1 MTGVSQLSQV
11 SVIVTHYR
19 SPEDL
24 AQCLSTLARL
34 PGAHHL
40 EVLVADSDAEE
51 GTAEVVRRHHRSA
64 RYIPVP
70 SNCGYAALVNIGMTA
85 TARPFMLVINADI
98 ILSAN
103 TIPELLRHLLDNP
116 DVGIVGPALNY
127 GSGAAQVSAFAFYR
141 PHTIL
146 CRRTPLGRTSW
157 GRSELKRFEL
167 FEEASSARATG
178 RPIDVD
184 WLMGAVVLVR
194 RSAVLESGR
203 LDERYFLYFEDVEW
217 CLQFWRKG
225 WRVVYLPTVSC
236 THRWSRASHKGGL
249 WGLVVNPLTRRHLRS
264 CLRFF
269 RRNGLACARPDIGE
283 LAQAHIAAS
292 IPRQPSAPRPSSL
305 QAERAAS

>member
-1 MTGVSQLSQV
+1 MTNNQLSQV

-19 SPEDL
+19 SPDDL
-24 AQCLSTLARL
+24 ARCLSTLQRL
-34 PGAHHL
+34 PGAQHL
-40 EVLVADSDAEE
+40 EVLVADSDAQD
-51 GTAEVVRRHHRSA
+51 GTAEVVRRNHRSA

-70 SNCGYAALVNIGMTA
+70 LNCGYAALVNIGMTA

-98 ILSAN
+98 LLSADA
-103 TIPELLRHLLDNP
+103 IPELLRHLLDNP
-116 DVGIVGPALNY
+116 DVGIVGPALQY

-146 CRRTPLGRTSW
+146 CRRTPLGRTRW
-157 GRSELKRFEL
+157 GRAELKRFEL
-167 FEEASSARATG
+167 ADEVSNARAVG

-184 WLMGAVVLVR
+184 WLMGAIVLVR

-203 LDERYFLYFEDVEW
+203 LDERYFLYFEDVDW

-249 WGLVVNPLTRRHLRS
+249 LGLLVNPLTRRHLRS
-264 CLRFF
+264 CVRFF
-269 RRNGLACARPDIGE
+269 WRNGVNCARPEIGDKA
-283 LAQAHIAAS
+283 LVHVAAA
-292 IPRQPSAPRPSSL
+292 IPRQPGVPRVSSL
-305 QAERAAS
+305 QPERAAS